1 MVCLDE
7 ICGGILGIIWVLIL
21 IISLLRVVVLV
32 FIIISFE
39 ILKIQM
45 FFMFII
51 IESKKIQVLGVV
63 LKKYI

>member
-63 LKKYI
+63 V